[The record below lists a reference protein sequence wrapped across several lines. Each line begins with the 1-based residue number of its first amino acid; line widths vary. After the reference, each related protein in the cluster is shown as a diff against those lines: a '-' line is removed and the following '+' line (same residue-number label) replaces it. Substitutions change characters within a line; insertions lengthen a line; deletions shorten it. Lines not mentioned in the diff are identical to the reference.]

1 MAQGPSDAVRAYQLP
16 DTAPG
21 ERANQPLTSNLPISI
36 TPGFGSSGAGQLPPI
51 MTGQAHLDETVTSYC
66 SQAKNEKKKSGGGGG
81 GGGGNDFPAE
91 GRNAHVKRVF
101 ALEGGGDARKK
112 GRGAGDQNAR
122 LTDTWFDMLRI
133 DHLPVAF
140 WGDSYGSNAQQID
153 FVVHWN
159 DDPNNPEDTID
170 DSNADI
176 QYENANAART
186 THQLEVKNPAVS
198 QRDLEDGDDNQ
209 LWLIDETGTQV
220 SQSDIY
226 SGRQGQEV
234 IFTFHND
241 QRGTEGVGDEDVAD
255 REVRVVKVYNN
266 DLAGFEMSRED
277 GTHPKIVPYEDYLK
291 QLQQGKK
298 DTSQYIDYELTI
310 RYFHSFQTEEQR
322 GGVQGQMIAMSLA
335 ENQEIYENY
344 FDNGDPKAVDVDGTP
359 SVVRTDPLQSIVN
372 LSWGGLAVIFA
383 PKDQDSPP
391 FSPPKKMVLRIVE
404 QEREHA

>member
-1 MAQGPSDAVRAYQLP
+1 MAQGPSDLVRAYQLP

-51 MTGQAHLDETVTSYC
+51 ITGQAHFDETVTSYC
-66 SQAKNEKKKSGGGGG
+66 TQAKNENVAAN
-81 GGGGNDFPAE
+81 GGGNGDGFPAS
-91 GRNAHVKRVF
+91 GRSAHVKRVF

-112 GRGAGDQNAR
+112 GAGDQNTI
-122 LTDTWFDMLRI
+122 LTDTWFDMLRVE
-133 DHLPVAF
+133 DLPVTF

-159 DDPNNPEDTID
+159 DDPANPDDNID

-186 THQLEVKNPAVS
+186 THQLEVKNPDISISDV
-198 QRDLEDGDDNQ
+198 EDGDDNQ
-209 LWLIDETGTQV
+209 LWVIDRTGTQI
-220 SQSDIY
+220 SQSDLY

-241 QRGTEGVGDEDVAD
+241 QPGGEGDDDQNPAD
-255 REVRVVKVYNN
+255 RKVRVVKVYNN
-266 DLAGFEMSRED
+266 DLAGFKMSDDD
-277 GTHPKIVPYEDYLK
+277 GTHPMIVPYEDYLQ
-291 QLQQGKK
+291 QLQQGEK

-310 RYFHSFQTEEQR
+310 RYFHRFQTEEQR
-322 GGVQGQMIAMSLA
+322 GGVQGQKVAMSLA
-335 ENQEIYENY
+335 ENQNIYEQY
-344 FDNGDPKAVDVDGTP
+344 FDDGDPQAVDVDGVS

-383 PKDQDSPP
+383 PQNQDSPP
-391 FSPPKKMVLRIVE
+391 FKPPKKMVLRIME
-404 QEREHA
+404 QKREDA

>member
-51 MTGQAHLDETVTSYC
+51 MTGQAHFDETVTSYC
-66 SQAKNEKKKSGGGGG
+66 GQAKNEKQDEDEE
-81 GGGGNDFPAE
+81 GGGGNDFPAK

-101 ALEGGGDARKK
+101 ALEGGGDARK
-112 GRGAGDQNAR
+112 GRAAGDQSNI

-133 DHLPVAF
+133 EHLPVTF
-140 WGDSYGSNAQQID
+140 WGDSYGSHAQQID

-198 QRDLEDGDDNQ
+198 QRDVEDGDDNQ
-209 LWLIDETGTQV
+209 LWLIDRTGTQV
-220 SQSDIY
+220 SQPDIY

-234 IFTFHND
+234 TFTFHND
-241 QRGTEGVGDEDVAD
+241 QPGGEGDDDGNPAD

-266 DLAGFEMSRED
+266 DLGGFEMSDED
-277 GTHPKIVPYEDYLK
+277 GTHPQIVPYNDYLK
-291 QLQQGKK
+291 QLKIGQK
-298 DTSQYIDYELTI
+298 DNSQYIDYELTI
-310 RYFHSFQTEEQR
+310 RYFHRFQTEEQR
-322 GGVQGQMIAMSLA
+322 GSAQGQKIAFSVP
-335 ENQEIYENY
+335 ENRDIADEY
-344 FDNGDPKAVDVDGTP
+344 FDDGDPQAVDVDGTP
-359 SVVRTDPLQSIVN
+359 SLVRTDPFQSIVN

-383 PKDQDSPP
+383 PRDKDSPP
-391 FSPPKKMVLRIVE
+391 FKPPKKMVLRIVE
-404 QEREHA
+404 QEHA